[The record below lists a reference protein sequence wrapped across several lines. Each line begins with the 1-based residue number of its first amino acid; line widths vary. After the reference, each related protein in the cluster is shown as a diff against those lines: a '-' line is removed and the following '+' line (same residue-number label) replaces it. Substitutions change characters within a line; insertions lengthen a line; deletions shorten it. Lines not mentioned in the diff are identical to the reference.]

1 MIFLHVRWIVETSRH
16 PPPSLSSL
24 QDVAEDQ
31 SGRRESRLT
40 PSQSGC
46 ISVAPPLPFPHLV
59 ASPVRMMSLTA
70 VNSFHGNDYHRF
82 GLHFRELSLHSPT
95 PTPPTSPPTFCVP
108 SLPPSLLTP
117 HLMRTE
123 ERWVGGGGCGAGAHC
138 CGQEERH
145 GQEGKNNSEKTQS
158 GLVWGGGGVL

>member
-1 MIFLHVRWIVETSRH
+1 MYGGLWKNFQT
-16 PPPSLSSL
+16 PPLSLSSL

-46 ISVAPPLPFPHLV
+46 ISVAPPHPPPI
-59 ASPVRMMSLTA
+59 SSLGRLSRTDD
-70 VNSFHGNDYHRF
+70 VTDCCEHCFHGNAFHRF

-95 PTPPTSPPTFCVP
+95 PH
-108 SLPPSLLTP
+108 PPSPLTSHTLRPLLTTQP
-117 HLMRTE
+117 SHPSSDENRRE
-123 ERWVGGGGCGAGAHC
+123 VGGGWVGGAHC

-145 GQEGKNNSEKTQS
+145 GQKDKNNSEK
-158 GLVWGGGGVL
+158 